1 MNTENISKLITTSIW
16 KIQLPSSSFI
26 SRSIC
31 DGWTGFVLIY
41 RLCSR
46 VARNLTFRGESFIFL
61 LTPITSSKKC
71 SESKS
76 GFSRKGMSAG
86 SMLTILSRAR
96 LNRTRSAHD
105 CRKGTSGYGIP
116 SVDMGTICIPGAL
129 AQKKTDT
136 ISGVSACEQCGCT
149 MD

>member
-1 MNTENISKLITTSIW
+1 MNTENISTLITTSIW

-46 VARNLTFRGESFIFL
+46 VARNLTFRGVFLIFL
-61 LTPITSSKKC
+61 LTPITLSKKC

-96 LNRTRSAHD
+96 LNRTRSAA
-105 CRKGTSGYGIP
+105 RLPKRNQRLRNSFRRYGYNMYSWG
-116 SVDMGTICIPGAL
+116 SRAEKD
-129 AQKKTDT
+129 
-136 ISGVSACEQCGCT
+136 
-149 MD
+149 